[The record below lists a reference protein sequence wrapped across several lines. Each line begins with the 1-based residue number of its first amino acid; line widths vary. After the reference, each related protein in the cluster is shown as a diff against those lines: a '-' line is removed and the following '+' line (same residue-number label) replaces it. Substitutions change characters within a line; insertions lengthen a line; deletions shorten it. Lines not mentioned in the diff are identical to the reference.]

1 METDRTVVVGGGLA
15 GLTAAA
21 TLARAGRPVTL
32 VEGAEHLGG
41 RARSRHRLGYDL
53 NLGPH
58 ALYRAPGGLD
68 VLKGLGVPVR
78 GRRPRLERA
87 GVLAGGELVSATRHL
102 RRSVNDRLRVARAL
116 GGLGANDAALWAG
129 QPTSA
134 WIEHVTEDE
143 AGRAV
148 VASVLR
154 TATYAADFDLLD
166 AGAATAQLRA
176 AVHGVLYLHGG
187 WSSLVDGLAAVIRRH
202 GGEIVTGR
210 AVGAVEH
217 DHRVRAV
224 HLTDGGALPAAA
236 VVVAVTDPRR
246 TARLLQGDAAARM
259 TAIADAAVPVR
270 MAHLDVALR
279 PLPSTRFP
287 NLLGID
293 EPIYLNVPSS
303 VAACAPDGGAVLHVG
318 RYLRPGEEHLDHRA
332 SLEAVLDRHQPEWR
346 DHVVDAR
353 YVPRS
358 TVSGDHARV
367 ATRGTAERP
376 GVDAVGVGGLALAGD
391 WVGPVGMIGDASI
404 LSGAAAA
411 KAVADDMMVGVPR
424 RIVGSL
430 GDSLGAHGATAGS

>member
-1 METDRTVVVGGGLA
+1 MDTDRTIVVGGGLA

-21 TLARAGRPVTL
+21 TLARAGRPVTV

-41 RARSRHRLGYDL
+41 RARSRHRQGYDL

-68 VLKGLGVPVR
+68 VLKGLGVPIR

-87 GVLAGGELVSATRHL
+87 GVLAGGELIPATRHL
-102 RRSVNDRLRVARAL
+102 RRNVDDRLRVARAL
-116 GGLGANDAALWAG
+116 GGLGANDAALWTGRPA
-129 QPTSA
+129 SA
-134 WIEHVTEDE
+134 WIDHVTDDA

-202 GGEIVTGR
+202 GGDIVTGR
-210 AVGAVEH
+210 PASGVEH
-217 DHRVRAV
+217 DRRVRAV
-224 HLTDGGALPAAA
+224 HLADGGALPAAA
-236 VVVAVTDPRR
+236 VVVAVNDPRR
-246 TARLLQGDAAARM
+246 AAALLQGEAAVRM
-259 TAIADAAVPVR
+259 AAIADAVVPVR

-279 PLPSTRFP
+279 PLPSSRFP

-303 VAACAPDGGAVLHVG
+303 VASCAPDGGAVLHVG
-318 RYLRPGEEHLDHRA
+318 RYLRPGEERLDHRA
-332 SLEAVLDRHQPEWR
+332 SLEAVLDLHQPDWR

-358 TVSGDHARV
+358 MVSGDHARV
-367 ATRGTAERP
+367 ATNGTVERP
-376 GVDAVGVGGLALAGD
+376 RVDAAGVGGLALAGD

-411 KAVADDMMVGVPR
+411 ASVIDDMMVGVL
-424 RIVGSL
+424 GSHE
-430 GDSLGAHGATAGS
+430 AATGS

>member
-1 METDRTVVVGGGLA
+1 MDTDRTIVVGGGLA

-21 TLARAGRPVTL
+21 TLARAGRPVTV

-41 RARSRHRLGYDL
+41 RARSRRHEGYDL

-58 ALYRAPGGLD
+58 ALYRAPGGLE
-68 VLKGLGVPVR
+68 VLEGLGVPVR

-87 GVLAGGELVSATRHL
+87 GVLAGGELIPATRHL
-102 RRSVNDRLRVARAL
+102 RRNVDDRLRVARAL
-116 GGLGANDAALWAG
+116 GGLGAADAALWTGRPA
-129 QPTSA
+129 TA
-134 WIEHVTEDE
+134 WIDHVTDDV

-148 VASVLR
+148 LASVLR

-166 AGAATAQLRA
+166 AGAATSQLRA

-187 WSSLVDGLAAVIRRH
+187 WSSLVDGLAGVIRRH
-202 GGEIVTGR
+202 GGDIVTGR
-210 AVGAVEH
+210 PASAVEH

-224 HLTDGGALPAAA
+224 HLADGATLPAAA
-236 VVVAVTDPRR
+236 VVVAVNDPRR
-246 TARLLQGDAAARM
+246 AAGMLQGDAAVRM
-259 TAIADAAVPVR
+259 AAFADAAVPVR

-303 VAACAPDGGAVLHVG
+303 VATCAPDGGAVLHVG

-332 SLEAVLDRHQPEWR
+332 GLEAVLDLHQPDWR

-358 TVSGDHARV
+358 MVSGDHARV
-367 ATRGTAERP
+367 ATNGTAGRP
-376 GVDAVGVGGLALAGD
+376 RVDAAGVAGLALAGD

-411 KAVADDMMVGVPR
+411 TSVVEDMMVGVL
-424 RIVGSL
+424 GS
-430 GDSLGAHGATAGS
+430 HGAATGS